1 MEILRSLLTL
11 PVIGIAALVIVIIL
25 FIALGYVKAPP
36 DTAIIISGLGKKP
49 RIYVGKAGIR
59 SPFLERMDKLLL
71 KQISIDIKTDD
82 YIPTQDFIN
91 IKVDAVAKVHVDMS
105 KIDLA
110 MTNFLNKTEEE
121 IIADLQDTLQG
132 NMREIIGTMSLKE
145 ICNDRNTFGNKVKES
160 ATPDMSSLGI
170 EILSCNIQ
178 SISDRNNLIEDMGMD
193 NTSKIKKEAAIAKA
207 QSEKDIAVAEAEALK
222 ASNDARV
229 KSETE
234 IAERNNELAI
244 KQAELKISSD
254 AKKAEAD
261 AAYKIQE
268 QEQRRTIEVSS
279 MKADIAKQQQEK
291 ELKRIEA
298 DAAYKIQEQEQ
309 RRTIEVSSMKADI
322 AKQQQEKELKRIEA
336 EVAEQAL
343 DAEIKKKS

>member
-207 QSEKDIAVAEAEALK
+207 QSEKTLLLQKLK
-222 ASNDARV
+222 
-229 KSETE
+229 
-234 IAERNNELAI
+234 L
-244 KQAELKISSD
+244 
-254 AKKAEAD
+254 
-261 AAYKIQE
+261 
-268 QEQRRTIEVSS
+268 
-279 MKADIAKQQQEK
+279 
-291 ELKRIEA
+291 
-298 DAAYKIQEQEQ
+298 
-309 RRTIEVSSMKADI
+309 
-322 AKQQQEKELKRIEA
+322 
-336 EVAEQAL
+336 
-343 DAEIKKKS
+343 